1 MIKGIKEIFSWG
13 LTIILAIILA
23 LVIRTFIFE
32 PVMVKQT
39 SMYPTLNDSDKVIA
53 SKISYIVSDPKFQD
67 IAVVKIDENN
77 DYVKRVIGL
86 PGDTVE
92 IKNSKVYVNG
102 TQIYEPYISEDLVY
116 DDYPLTTVPE
126 GKYFVLGDNRP
137 NSKDSRSPEVG
148 FISRENF
155 KSKIVFRILPL
166 SSFGIVK

>member
-1 MIKGIKEIFSWG
+1 MTKGIKEIFSWG
-13 LTIILAIILA
+13 LTILIAIILA
-23 LVIRTFIFE
+23 LLIRTFIFE

-53 SKISYIVSDPKFQD
+53 SKISYIISDPQFQD

-102 TQIYEPYISEDLVY
+102 EQIYEPYISEDLVY
-116 DDYPLTTVPE
+116 DDYHLTTVPE

-137 NSKDSRSPEVG
+137 NSKDSRSEEIG
-148 FISRENF
+148 FIPRENF
-155 KSKIVFRILPL
+155 KSKIVFRILPF
-166 SSFGIVK
+166 SDFGKVE